1 MPIRSTMFRTFPLAL
16 ISILVLA
23 GCSGR
28 SAGPQTAAQTGG
40 TAAATAT
47 GGSEP
52 MNPIA
57 ESYVKLALDL
67 GQHDADYV
75 DAFYGPPEW
84 RTAAQAG
91 KRPLADIRR
100 DAQALLDQLAGI
112 RPPAGPGENE
122 MLRLRH
128 EYLTRQISSLA
139 ARVDML
145 SGKKLS
151 FDEEAKA
158 LYDSVPPRYD
168 DAHFQAILDRLSA
181 LLPGDGPLTQ
191 RYDAFRKQFEIPR
204 DRLDQVFRTAIGE
217 CRRRT
222 GEHIP
227 FPPDE
232 SFKVEYV
239 TNKAWAGYNWYQG
252 KYNSVIQVNTD
263 LPIFIDRAIDI
274 ACHEGY
280 PGHHL
285 YNALLE
291 KNLVRDRGWAEVS
304 IYPLFSPQ
312 SLIAEGTA
320 NYGIEVAFPGD
331 ERIEYERR
339 ALFPAAGIDPGQIEK
354 YYEVQQLL
362 RGIGYASNE
371 AARKYLDGELSR
383 EQTMAWLTRYALQN
397 EKRADQQIRF
407 IEQYRSYVINYN
419 WGRDLVR
426 EYIEKGN
433 PSRDERWKRFE
444 RLISSPRLPSGL
456 K

>member
-1 MPIRSTMFRTFPLAL
+1 MPIRSMTLRTCPLVL
-16 ISILVLA
+16 IPFLALA
-23 GCSGR
+23 GCAGQ
-28 SAGPQTAAQTGG
+28 SAAPQTAAKEPA
-40 TAAATAT
+40 AAATAP

-100 DAQALLDQLAGI
+100 DGQALLDRLAAI
-112 RPPAGPGENE
+112 KPPSGGGENE
-122 MLRLRH
+122 MVRLRH
-128 EYLTRQISSLA
+128 EYLTRQLSSLV

-145 SGKKLS
+145 AGKKLT
-151 FDEEAKA
+151 FDQEAQA
-158 LYDSVPPRYD
+158 LYDSVPPHYD
-168 DAHFQAILDRLSA
+168 DAHFQQILDRLAA
-181 LLPGDGPLTQ
+181 LLPGDGPLTD
-191 RYDAFRKQFEIPR
+191 RYDAFRKKFEIPA
-204 DRLDQVFRTAIGE
+204 DRVDPVFRAAIAE

-222 GEHIP
+222 GEHIA
-227 FPPDE
+227 FPSPE
-232 SFKVEYV
+232 SFTVEYV
-239 TNKAWAGYNWYQG
+239 TGKSWAGYNWYKG
-252 KYNSVIQVNTD
+252 NYNSVIQVNMD
-263 LPIFIDRAIDI
+263 LPILIDRAIDI

-291 KNLVRDRGWAEVS
+291 KNLVRDRGWVDPS

-331 ERIEYERR
+331 ERVAFERE
-339 ALFPAAGIDPGQIEK
+339 ALFPLAGLDASQIEK
-354 YYEVQQLL
+354 FYEVQNLL
-362 RGIGYASNE
+362 RGISYASNE
-371 AARKYLDGELSR
+371 AARKYLDGQLTR
-383 EQTMAWLTRYALQN
+383 EQTVAWLTRYALQN

-433 PSRDERWKRFE
+433 PGRDERWKRFE

>member
-1 MPIRSTMFRTFPLAL
+1 MPIRSRTYTLAL
-16 ISILVLA
+16 IPLLALA
-23 GCSGR
+23 GC
-28 SAGPQTAAQTGG
+28 AGPSTAPRTAPAGA
-40 TAAATAT
+40 TAAATAP
-47 GGSEP
+47 GGTDP
-52 MNPIA
+52 MNSIA

-100 DAQALLDQLAGI
+100 DGQALLDRLATI
-112 RPPAGPGENE
+112 RPPSGPSGNQAENE

-128 EYLTRQISSLA
+128 EYLEKQLSSLV
-139 ARVDML
+139 ARADML
-145 SGKKLS
+145 SGKKLT
-151 FDEEAKA
+151 FDQEAQA
-158 LYDSVPPRYD
+158 LYDSVPPHYD
-168 DAHFQAILDRLSA
+168 DAHFQEILDRLAA
-181 LLPGDGPLTQ
+181 LLPGDGPLTE
-191 RYDAFRKQFEIPR
+191 RYDAFRKKFEIPS
-204 DRLDQVFRTAIGE
+204 DRVDQVFQAAIGE

-222 GEHIP
+222 AEHIA
-227 FPPDE
+227 FPPNE

-239 TNKAWAGYNWYQG
+239 TNKSWAGYNWYQG
-252 KYNSVIQVNTD
+252 SYNSVIQVNMD
-263 LPIFIDRAIDI
+263 LPILIDRAIDI

-291 KNLVRDRGWAEVS
+291 KNLVRDRGWVDPS

-331 ERIEYERR
+331 ERVEYERR
-339 ALFPAAGIDPGQIEK
+339 VLFPLAGLDASQIERF
-354 YYEVQQLL
+354 YEVQNLL
-362 RGIGYASNE
+362 RGISYASNE
-371 AARKYLDGELSR
+371 AARKYLDGKLTR
-383 EQTMAWLTRYALQN
+383 EQTAAWLTRYALQN

-433 PSRDERWKRFE
+433 PSRDERWRRFE